1 MLSEESDLRP
11 LWPDAPRFGPE
22 VPFPPYRFAGRGRP
36 HPVRNPAG
44 HSYRV
49 VDPGWSAPARFTRGV
64 DLFHAGYLWEA
75 HEAWEP
81 LWKAAPAG
89 PAKAFYQGL
98 ILVSAALLKAQLGNR
113 RGAKRL
119 ARLAGGRLGEAGG
132 PRHGID
138 PVAVVLA
145 LEHCLGPPLD
155 LDRAPRLVARGWQGR
170 RPSEG
175 I

>member
-1 MLSEESDLRP
+1 MLREGSDLRP

-22 VPFPPYRFAGRGRP
+22 APFPPYRFGGRGRP
-36 HPVRNPAG
+36 HPVRDDLG
-44 HSYRV
+44 HSFGA
-49 VDPGWSAPARFTRGV
+49 VDPGWSCEERFARGV

-98 ILVSAALLKAQLGNR
+98 ILVAACLLKAQQGNR
-113 RGAKRL
+113 RGASRL
-119 ARLAGGRLGEAGG
+119 ARAAGRRLDEAGG

-138 PVAVVLA
+138 PVAA
-145 LEHCLGPPLD
+145 LRALVCSLGPPLD
-155 LDRAPRLVARGWQGR
+155 LGRAPRLVLDQGG
-170 RPSEG
+170 G